1 MLKFVNYNVV
11 FQEVPNETTLAIN
24 LSRCPN
30 RCVGCHSS
38 DLQKDIGEILDEQ
51 VILELLQKY
60 QHSITCICFMGGDN
74 NPSMVE
80 QLSAFISRITLHQIK
95 TAWYSGRSKLPEN
108 ISINHFNYIKL
119 GPYIE
124 KLGALNSSTSNQR
137 FYEIVNSKMINRTY
151 LFTKKETSVAEY

>member
-30 RCVGCHSS
+30 GCVGCHSS
-38 DLQKDIGEILDEQ
+38 DLQKDIGEVLNEE

-74 NPSMVE
+74 NPKMVE
-80 QLSAFISRITLHQIK
+80 QLSAFIQRITLHQIK
-95 TAWYSGRSKLPEN
+95 TAWYSGRSQLPEN
-108 ISINHFNYIKL
+108 ILIDHFNYIKL

-124 KLGALNSSTSNQR
+124 KLGALDAATSNQR
-137 FYEIVNSKMINRTY
+137 FYEIVNNKMLNKTH
-151 LFTKKETSVAEY
+151 LFTQKKALVAEY